1 MEGATIC
8 INVARMGINGG
19 FMMTESARI
28 EAELQA
34 NLVGCTTDLQK
45 LFAHLT
51 ALGGAYAVINRLEIE
66 LDMCCTSKA
75 ILNTAIDEVTAKL
88 DELV

>member
-1 MEGATIC
+1 
-8 INVARMGINGG
+8 
-19 FMMTESARI
+19 MMTESARI

-51 ALGGAYAVINRLEIE
+51 ALGTAYAVLNRLETE
-66 LDMCCTSKA
+66 LEMCCASKA
-75 ILNTAIDEVTAKL
+75 ILNTAIDEVTAKM
-88 DELV
+88 EEMV

>member
-1 MEGATIC
+1 
-8 INVARMGINGG
+8 
-19 FMMTESARI
+19 MTESNRI

-51 ALGGAYAVINRLEIE
+51 ALGTALAVINRLEIE
-66 LDMCCTSKA
+66 LDASRTSNA
-75 ILNTAIDEVTAKL
+75 VLNTAIDEVTAKM
-88 DELV
+88 EEMV